1 MQTWLIT
8 GCSSGLGRGF
18 AKAVLKSGDQVIV
31 TARRVETLKDL
42 VDAYPEQAL
51 ALSLDVTKEEDIKN
65 AVEKGLERF
74 GTIDV
79 LINNAGYGYRAA
91 VEEGVPKE
99 VDQLFQTNL
108 FGPIALIK
116 AVLPIM
122 RKNHRGTIAN
132 DVSSIAALGAA
143 LGSGY
148 YAATKSALES
158 ISEALYGETK
168 DLGIHVM
175 IIEPGAFR
183 TNFAGTSLKE
193 SSVELGDYEK
203 TAGTRRIRNDHT
215 DGTQQGDPDE
225 AGRVLVDLVHSGKM
239 PLRLL
244 LGSDAQAYGKSRLT
258 ARLDEYKAWE
268 VTSNRTDFKE

>member
-108 FGPIALIK
+108 FGPIVLIK

-132 DVSSIAALGAA
+132 VSSIAALGAA

-183 TNFAGTSLKE
+183 TKFAGTSLKE
-193 SSVELGDYEK
+193 SSVELEDYEK

>member
-31 TARRVETLKDL
+31 TARRIETLKDL
-42 VDAYPEQAL
+42 ADAYPEQVL

-74 GTIDV
+74 GTIDI

-122 RKNHRGTIAN
+122 RKNHCGTIVN
-132 DVSSIAALGAA
+132 VSSIAALGAA

-158 ISEALYGETK
+158 IAEALYGETK

-183 TNFAGTSLKE
+183 TKFASTSLKE
-193 SSVELGDYEK
+193 SSVELAYYEK

-215 DGTQQGDPDE
+215 DGTQQGNPDE
-225 AGRVLVDLVHSGKM
+225 AGRVLVDLVHTGKM

-244 LGSDAQAYGKSRLT
+244 LGSDAQAYGKSQLT

>member
-18 AKAVLKSGDQVIV
+18 AKAALKSGDQVIV

-42 VDAYPEQAL
+42 ADAYPEQVL

-74 GTIDV
+74 GTIDI

-99 VDQLFQTNL
+99 VDQLFRTNL

-122 RKNHRGTIAN
+122 RKNHCGTIVN
-132 DVSSIAALGAA
+132 VSSIAALGAA

-158 ISEALYGETK
+158 IAEALYGETK

-183 TNFAGTSLKE
+183 TKFAGTSLKE
-193 SSVELGDYEK
+193 SSVELAYYEK

-215 DGTQQGDPDE
+215 DGTQQGNPDE
-225 AGRVLVDLVHSGKM
+225 AGRVLVDLVHRGKM

-244 LGSDAQAYGKSRLT
+244 LGSDAQAYGKSQLT